1 MKLTTFLL
9 PILAIALP
17 ALAQDNDDDNDNDND
32 NGTAPADYATNVV
45 EALK

>member
-9 PILAIALP
+9 PILAIAVP
-17 ALAQDNDDDNDNDND
+17 ALAQDNDDDNDND